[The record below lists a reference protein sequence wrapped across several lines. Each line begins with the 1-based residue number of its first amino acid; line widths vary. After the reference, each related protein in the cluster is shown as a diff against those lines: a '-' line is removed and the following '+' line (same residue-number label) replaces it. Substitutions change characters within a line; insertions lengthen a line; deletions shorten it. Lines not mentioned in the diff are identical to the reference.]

1 MARGGARVRSGPPKK
16 PKELKV
22 LEGTFRKDRDG
33 GTPTA
38 QAGAF
43 PAPPA
48 YLNDRQRELWRDLE
62 QHCGAWIGTSDRLAV
77 EGVVHVYDMLRRNIE
92 AQQDGEGASSML
104 TAKIF
109 MGEDGSG
116 VTEAKENPL
125 ISQQVKLWRE
135 LRGFLAILG
144 LSPADRA
151 RVQVKETSGTKGSKW
166 AGLLSDA
173 R

>member
-1 MARGGARVRSGPPKK
+1 MPKGGARVRSGPVKK

-33 GTPTA
+33 GTPLVPV
-38 QAGAF
+38 GAF

-48 YLNDRQRELWRDLE
+48 YLNERQRELWRELE
-62 QHCGAWIGTSDRLAV
+62 QHCGRWIGQSDMLAV
-77 EGVVHVYDMLRRNIE
+77 LGCVSLYDLLRENFTAR
-92 AQQDGEGASSML
+92 AATPDAASML
-104 TAKIF
+104 TSKVF
-109 MGEDGSG
+109 MDDSG
-116 VTEAKENPL
+116 GGAVEAKENPL
-125 ISQQVKLWRE
+125 VTQQLKLWQG

-151 RVQVKETSGTKGSKW
+151 RVQVKEADGKPSKW
-166 AGLLSDA
+166 AGILKSA